1 MYKLT
6 GQAFKTHSSSM
17 PPIFV
22 KLLGPAT
29 RLARSKI
36 RLEEFQA
43 GTVQIIE
50 GGEPM
55 QNDQEHF
62 FSDIF
67 LNFIIL

>member
-1 MYKLT
+1 
-6 GQAFKTHSSSM
+6 M